1 MAQRNEA
8 PKPGE
13 IFMMSRLNALI
24 FAKSRAQK
32 VAESIDQKRPP
43 MMVLQRNML
52 RGISGGDGPDS
63 PKGSWKAA

>member
-1 MAQRNEA
+1 
-8 PKPGE
+8 
-13 IFMMSRLNALI
+13 MMSRLNALI

-43 MMVLQRNML
+43 MMVLQPNML
-52 RGISGGDGPDS
+52 RSISGGDGPDS